1 MSGPK
6 PSGLK
11 NPGRAIRGVGSATL
25 ALQAVV
31 LLLALVPMAKLGGAG
46 TRPAIWLC
54 AVLAVV
60 SIVLAGLL
68 GRPWAWWA
76 GPLVP
81 LALVV
86 AGFGWHW
93 SLAVLGVLFGL
104 LWVYVLNVRRTVLSG
119 QSE

>member
-1 MSGPK
+1 MSETK

-11 NPGRAIRGVGSATL
+11 NPGRAVRAVGSATL

-31 LLLALVPMAKLGGAG
+31 LLLALVPMAKLGGPGA
-46 TRPAIWLC
+46 TPAIWLC
-54 AVLAVV
+54 VGLAVV
-60 SIVLAGLL
+60 SIVLAGML
-68 GRPWAWWA
+68 GRSWAWWA

-86 AGFGWHW
+86 AGFVWHW
-93 SLAVLGVLFGL
+93 SLAVLGVLFAL

-119 QSE
+119 QSA